1 MFYLFTKKIVSDF
14 QIIILAF
21 ACVILL
27 GGILLMLP
35 VSSAAGLWTPFS
47 EALFTST
54 SAVCVTGLVVHDT
67 MTYWSVFGKTV
78 ILLLI
83 QIGGMGVVTLSALV
97 LTATGHKLG
106 LVQRTLIQ
114 DSIGSEHMGGLVR
127 MVRFIVKIMLTV
139 EGIGACILATVFVP
153 LYGPLKGAAF
163 SVFHSVSAFCN
174 AGFDLMGEQ
183 GEYSSLTGFA
193 ANPVVTLTISLLIIL
208 GGIGF
213 FTWKD
218 FIDHGLKF
226 RRYRMQTKAILVM
239 TAALLLLPAIYLF
252 MAEYGNLPLGERL
265 LAAIFQ
271 AVTPRTA
278 GFNTTDLTQM
288 SGTGQAVTV
297 ILMLI
302 GGAPGST
309 AGGMKVT
316 TIFVILATCASVFGG
331 EEECS
336 GFGRSIDNKVISQA
350 MALMTIYMTLFLV
363 SGAVICSLEQ
373 QPLHICLFEAASA
386 IGTVGLTLG
395 ITPSLGLI
403 SKIILIALMFLGR
416 TGGLTIAWALFKIQG
431 PSVNRKYPKGNIA
444 VG

>member
-1 MFYLFTKKIVSDF
+1 
-14 QIIILAF
+14 
-21 ACVILL
+21 
-27 GGILLMLP
+27 
-35 VSSAAGLWTPFS
+35 
-47 EALFTST
+47 
-54 SAVCVTGLVVHDT
+54 
-67 MTYWSVFGKTV
+67 
-78 ILLLI
+78 
-83 QIGGMGVVTLSALV
+83 
-97 LTATGHKLG
+97 
-106 LVQRTLIQ
+106 
-114 DSIGSEHMGGLVR
+114 
-127 MVRFIVKIMLTV
+127 
-139 EGIGACILATVFVP
+139 
-153 LYGPLKGAAF
+153 
-163 SVFHSVSAFCN
+163 
-174 AGFDLMGEQ
+174 MGEQ

-373 QPLHICLFEAASA
+373 QPLHICLFESASA

-395 ITPSLGLI
+395 ITPTLGLI

>member
-35 VSSAAGLWTPFS
+35 VSSAAGLWTPLS

-114 DSIGSEHMGGLVR
+114 DSIGSEHMGGLVH

-213 FTWKD
+213 FSWKD
-218 FIDHGLKF
+218 FMDHGLKF

-252 MAEYGNLPLGERL
+252 VAEYGNLPLGERL

>member
-35 VSSAAGLWTPFS
+35 VSSAAGLWTPLS

-114 DSIGSEHMGGLVR
+114 DSIGSEHMGGLVH

-183 GEYSSLTGFA
+183 GEYSSLTGFS

-213 FTWKD
+213 FSWKD
-218 FIDHGLKF
+218 FMDHGLKF

-252 MAEYGNLPLGERL
+252 VAEYGNLPLGERL

-395 ITPSLGLI
+395 ITPTLGLI

>member
-1 MFYLFTKKIVSDF
+1 M
-14 QIIILAF
+14 
-21 ACVILL
+21 ILL

-127 MVRFIVKIMLTV
+127 MVRFIVKVMLTV
-139 EGIGACILATVFVP
+139 EGIGACFLATVFIP

-373 QPLHICLFEAASA
+373 QPLHICLFESASA

-395 ITPSLGLI
+395 ITPTLGLI

>member
-83 QIGGMGVVTLSALV
+83 QTGGMGVVTLSAMV
-97 LTATGHKLG
+97 LSVTGHKLG
-106 LVQRTLIQ
+106 LIQRTLIQ

-127 MVRFIVKIMLTV
+127 MVRFIVKVMLTV
-139 EGIGACILATVFVP
+139 EGIGACFLATVFIP

-336 GFGRSIDNKVISQA
+336 GFGRSIDNKVISQS

-373 QPLHICLFEAASA
+373 QPLHICLFESASA

-395 ITPSLGLI
+395 ITPTLGLI

>member
-127 MVRFIVKIMLTV
+127 MVRFIVKVMLTV
-139 EGIGACILATVFVP
+139 EGIGACILATVFIP

-336 GFGRSIDNKVISQA
+336 GFGRSIDNKVISQS

-373 QPLHICLFEAASA
+373 QPLHICLFESASA

-395 ITPSLGLI
+395 ITPTLGLI

>member
-35 VSSAAGLWTPFS
+35 VSSAAGLWTPLS

-67 MTYWSVFGKTV
+67 MTYWSIFGKTV

-114 DSIGSEHMGGLVR
+114 DSIGSEHMGGLVH
-127 MVRFIVKIMLTV
+127 MVRFIVKVMLIV
-139 EGIGACILATVFVP
+139 EGIGACILATVFIP
-153 LYGPLKGAAF
+153 LYGPVKGAAF

-213 FTWKD
+213 FSWKD
-218 FIDHGLKF
+218 FIDHGLNF

-252 MAEYGNLPLGERL
+252 VAEYGNLPLGERL

-373 QPLHICLFEAASA
+373 QPLHICLFESASA

-416 TGGLTIAWALFKIQG
+416 TGGLTIAWALFRIQG
-431 PSVNRKYPKGNIA
+431 PAVNRKYPKGNIA

>member
-35 VSSAAGLWTPFS
+35 VSSAAGLWTPLS

-67 MTYWSVFGKTV
+67 MTYWSIFGKTV

-83 QIGGMGVVTLSALV
+83 QTGGMGVVTLSAMV
-97 LTATGHKLG
+97 LSVTGHKLG

-127 MVRFIVKIMLTV
+127 MVRFIVKVMLTV
-139 EGIGACILATVFVP
+139 EGIGACFLATVFIP

-336 GFGRSIDNKVISQA
+336 GFGRSIDNKVISQS

-373 QPLHICLFEAASA
+373 QPLHICLFESASA

-395 ITPSLGLI
+395 ITPTLGLI

-416 TGGLTIAWALFKIQG
+416 TGGLTIAWALFRIQG
-431 PSVNRKYPKGNIA
+431 PAVNRKYPKGNIA

>member
-67 MTYWSVFGKTV
+67 MTYWSIFGKTV

-83 QIGGMGVVTLSALV
+83 QTGGMGVVTLSAMV
-97 LTATGHKLG
+97 LSVTGHKLG

-114 DSIGSEHMGGLVR
+114 DSIGGEHMGGLVR
-127 MVRFIVKIMLTV
+127 MVRFIVKVMLTV
-139 EGIGACILATVFVP
+139 EGIGACILATVFIP

-336 GFGRSIDNKVISQA
+336 GFGRSIDNKVISQS

>member
-127 MVRFIVKIMLTV
+127 MVRFIVKVMLTV
-139 EGIGACILATVFVP
+139 EGIGACFLATVFIP

-336 GFGRSIDNKVISQA
+336 GFGRSIDNKVISQS

-373 QPLHICLFEAASA
+373 QPLHICLFESASA

-395 ITPSLGLI
+395 ITPTLGLI

>member
-1 MFYLFTKKIVSDF
+1 
-14 QIIILAF
+14 
-21 ACVILL
+21 
-27 GGILLMLP
+27 
-35 VSSAAGLWTPFS
+35 
-47 EALFTST
+47 
-54 SAVCVTGLVVHDT
+54 

-336 GFGRSIDNKVISQA
+336 GFGRSIDNKVISQS

-373 QPLHICLFEAASA
+373 QPLHICLFESASA

-395 ITPSLGLI
+395 ITPTLGLI

>member
-27 GGILLMLP
+27 GGILLMLQ

-83 QIGGMGVVTLSALV
+83 QTGGMGVVTLSAMV
-97 LTATGHKLG
+97 LSVTGHKLG

-127 MVRFIVKIMLTV
+127 MVRFIVKVMLTV
-139 EGIGACILATVFVP
+139 EGIGACFLATVFIP

-336 GFGRSIDNKVISQA
+336 GFGRSIDNKVISQS

-373 QPLHICLFEAASA
+373 QPLHICLFESASA

-395 ITPSLGLI
+395 ITPTLGLI

>member
-67 MTYWSVFGKTV
+67 MTYWSIFGKTV

-83 QIGGMGVVTLSALV
+83 QTGGMGVVTLSAMV
-97 LTATGHKLG
+97 LSVTGHKLG

-373 QPLHICLFEAASA
+373 QPLHICLFESASA

-395 ITPSLGLI
+395 ITPTLGLI

>member
-83 QIGGMGVVTLSALV
+83 QTGGMGVVTLSAMV
-97 LTATGHKLG
+97 LSVTGHKLG

-218 FIDHGLKF
+218 FIDYGLKF

-336 GFGRSIDNKVISQA
+336 GFGRSIDNKVISQS

>member
-67 MTYWSVFGKTV
+67 MTYWSIFGKTV

-83 QIGGMGVVTLSALV
+83 QTGGMGVVTLSAMV
-97 LTATGHKLG
+97 LSVTGHKLG

-336 GFGRSIDNKVISQA
+336 GFGRSIDNKVISQS

>member
-83 QIGGMGVVTLSALV
+83 QTGGMGVVTLSAMV
-97 LTATGHKLG
+97 LSVTGHKLG

-127 MVRFIVKIMLTV
+127 MVRFIVKVMLTV
-139 EGIGACILATVFVP
+139 EGIGACFLATVFIP

-331 EEECS
+331 EEECN
-336 GFGRSIDNKVISQA
+336 GFGRSIDNKVISQS

-373 QPLHICLFEAASA
+373 QPLHICLFESASA

-395 ITPSLGLI
+395 ITPTLGLI

>member
-1 MFYLFTKKIVSDF
+1 MFYLFTRKIVSDF

-83 QIGGMGVVTLSALV
+83 QTGGMGVVTLSAMV
-97 LTATGHKLG
+97 LSVTGHKLG

-127 MVRFIVKIMLTV
+127 MVRFIVKVMLTV
-139 EGIGACILATVFVP
+139 EGIGACILATVFIP

-336 GFGRSIDNKVISQA
+336 GFGRSIDNKVISQS

-373 QPLHICLFEAASA
+373 QPLHICLFESASA

-395 ITPSLGLI
+395 ITPTLGLI

>member
-35 VSSAAGLWTPFS
+35 VSSAAGLWTPLS

-83 QIGGMGVVTLSALV
+83 QTGGMGVVTLSAMV
-97 LTATGHKLG
+97 LSVTGHKLG

-127 MVRFIVKIMLTV
+127 MVRFIVKVMLTV
-139 EGIGACILATVFVP
+139 EGIGACFLATVFIP

-336 GFGRSIDNKVISQA
+336 GFGRSIDNKVISQS

-373 QPLHICLFEAASA
+373 QPLHICLFESASA

-395 ITPSLGLI
+395 ITPTLGLI

>member
-83 QIGGMGVVTLSALV
+83 QTGGMGVVTLSAMV
-97 LTATGHKLG
+97 LSVTGHKLG

-336 GFGRSIDNKVISQA
+336 GFGRSIDNKVISQS

-373 QPLHICLFEAASA
+373 QPLHICLFESASA

-395 ITPSLGLI
+395 ITPTLGLI

>member
-83 QIGGMGVVTLSALV
+83 QTGGMGVVTLSAMV
-97 LTATGHKLG
+97 LSVTGHKLG

-127 MVRFIVKIMLTV
+127 MVRFIVKVMLTV
-139 EGIGACILATVFVP
+139 EGIGACFLATVFIP

>member
-83 QIGGMGVVTLSALV
+83 QTGGMGVVTLSAMV
-97 LTATGHKLG
+97 LSVTGHKLG

-127 MVRFIVKIMLTV
+127 MVRFIVKVMLTV
-139 EGIGACILATVFVP
+139 EGIGACFLATVFIP

-373 QPLHICLFEAASA
+373 QPLHICLFESASA

-395 ITPSLGLI
+395 ITPTLGLI

>member
-1 MFYLFTKKIVSDF
+1 MFYLFTRKIVSDF

-83 QIGGMGVVTLSALV
+83 QTGGMGVVTLSAMV
-97 LTATGHKLG
+97 LSVTGHKLG

-127 MVRFIVKIMLTV
+127 MVRFIVKVMLTV
-139 EGIGACILATVFVP
+139 EGIGACFLATVFIP

-336 GFGRSIDNKVISQA
+336 GFGRSIDNKVISQS

-373 QPLHICLFEAASA
+373 QPLHICLFESASA

-395 ITPSLGLI
+395 ITPTLGLI

>member
-336 GFGRSIDNKVISQA
+336 GFGRSIDNKVISQS

-373 QPLHICLFEAASA
+373 QPLHICLFESASA

-395 ITPSLGLI
+395 ITPTLGLI

>member
-97 LTATGHKLG
+97 LTATGHKL
-106 LVQRTLIQ
+106 V
-114 DSIGSEHMGGLVR
+114 
-127 MVRFIVKIMLTV
+127 VRFIVKVMLTV
-139 EGIGACILATVFVP
+139 EGIGACFLATVFIP

-336 GFGRSIDNKVISQA
+336 GFGRSIDNKVISQS

-373 QPLHICLFEAASA
+373 QPLHICLFESASA

-395 ITPSLGLI
+395 ITPTLGLI

>member
-67 MTYWSVFGKTV
+67 MTYWSIFGKTV

-83 QIGGMGVVTLSALV
+83 QTGGMGVVTLSAMV
-97 LTATGHKLG
+97 LSVTGHKLG

-127 MVRFIVKIMLTV
+127 MVRFIVKVMLTV
-139 EGIGACILATVFVP
+139 EGIGACFLATVFIP

-336 GFGRSIDNKVISQA
+336 GFGRSIDNKVISQS

>member
-67 MTYWSVFGKTV
+67 MTYWSIFGKTV

-83 QIGGMGVVTLSALV
+83 QTGGMGVVTLSAMV
-97 LTATGHKLG
+97 LSVTGHKLG

-114 DSIGSEHMGGLVR
+114 DSIGGEHMGGLVR
-127 MVRFIVKIMLTV
+127 MVRFIVKVMLTV
-139 EGIGACILATVFVP
+139 EGIGACILATVFIP

-218 FIDHGLKF
+218 FMDHGLKF

>member
-67 MTYWSVFGKTV
+67 MTYWSIFGKTV

-83 QIGGMGVVTLSALV
+83 QTGGMGVVTLSAMV
-97 LTATGHKLG
+97 LSVTGHKLG

-139 EGIGACILATVFVP
+139 EGIGACILATVFIP

-336 GFGRSIDNKVISQA
+336 GFGRSIDNKVISQS

-373 QPLHICLFEAASA
+373 QPLHICLFESASA

-395 ITPSLGLI
+395 ITPTLGLI

>member
-67 MTYWSVFGKTV
+67 MTYWSIFGKTV

-83 QIGGMGVVTLSALV
+83 QTGGMGVVTLSAMV
-97 LTATGHKLG
+97 LSVTGHKLG

>member
-67 MTYWSVFGKTV
+67 MTYWSIFGKTV

-83 QIGGMGVVTLSALV
+83 QTGGMGVVTLSAMV
-97 LTATGHKLG
+97 LSVTGHKLG

-139 EGIGACILATVFVP
+139 EGIGACILATVFIP

-395 ITPSLGLI
+395 ITPTLGLI

>member
-114 DSIGSEHMGGLVR
+114 DSIGSEHMGGLVH

-213 FTWKD
+213 FSWKD
-218 FIDHGLKF
+218 FMDHGLKF

-252 MAEYGNLPLGERL
+252 VAEYGNLPLGERL

>member
-1 MFYLFTKKIVSDF
+1 
-14 QIIILAF
+14 
-21 ACVILL
+21 
-27 GGILLMLP
+27 MLP

-67 MTYWSVFGKTV
+67 MTYWSIFGKTV

-83 QIGGMGVVTLSALV
+83 QTGGMGVVTLSAMV
-97 LTATGHKLG
+97 LSVTGHKLG

-127 MVRFIVKIMLTV
+127 MVRFIVKVMLTV
-139 EGIGACILATVFVP
+139 EGIGACFLATVFIP

-336 GFGRSIDNKVISQA
+336 GFGRSIDNKVISQS

-373 QPLHICLFEAASA
+373 QPLHICLFESASA

-395 ITPSLGLI
+395 ITPTLGLI

>member
-35 VSSAAGLWTPFS
+35 VSSAAGLWTPLS

-67 MTYWSVFGKTV
+67 MTYWSIFGKTV

-114 DSIGSEHMGGLVR
+114 DSIGSEHMGGLVH

-213 FTWKD
+213 FSWKD
-218 FIDHGLKF
+218 FIDHGLNF

-252 MAEYGNLPLGERL
+252 VAEYGNLPLGERL
-265 LAAIFQ
+265 QAAIFQ

-373 QPLHICLFEAASA
+373 QPLHICLFESASA

-416 TGGLTIAWALFKIQG
+416 TGGLTIAWALFRIQG
-431 PSVNRKYPKGNIA
+431 PAVNRKYPKGNIA

>member
-67 MTYWSVFGKTV
+67 MTYWSIFGKTV

-83 QIGGMGVVTLSALV
+83 QTGGMGVVTLSAMV
-97 LTATGHKLG
+97 LSVTGHKLG

-114 DSIGSEHMGGLVR
+114 DSIGSEHMGGLVH
-127 MVRFIVKIMLTV
+127 MVRFIVKVMLIV
-139 EGIGACILATVFVP
+139 EGIGACILATVFIP
-153 LYGPLKGAAF
+153 MYGPVKGAAF

-213 FTWKD
+213 FSWKD
-218 FIDHGLKF
+218 FMDHGLKF

-252 MAEYGNLPLGERL
+252 VAEYGNLPLGERL

-350 MALMTIYMTLFLV
+350 MALMTIYMILFLV

-416 TGGLTIAWALFKIQG
+416 TGGLTIAWALFRIQG
-431 PSVNRKYPKGNIA
+431 PAVNRKYPKGNIA

>member
-1 MFYLFTKKIVSDF
+1 MFYLFTRKIVSDF

-67 MTYWSVFGKTV
+67 MTYWSIFGKTV

-83 QIGGMGVVTLSALV
+83 QTGGMGVVTLSAMV
-97 LTATGHKLG
+97 LSVTGHKLG

-127 MVRFIVKIMLTV
+127 MVRFIVKVMLTV
-139 EGIGACILATVFVP
+139 EGIGACFLATVFIP

-350 MALMTIYMTLFLV
+350 MALMTIYMTLFFV

-395 ITPSLGLI
+395 ITPTLGLI

-416 TGGLTIAWALFKIQG
+416 TGGLTIAWALFRIQG
-431 PSVNRKYPKGNIA
+431 PAVNRKYPKGNIA

>member
-35 VSSAAGLWTPFS
+35 VSSAAGLWTPLS

-67 MTYWSVFGKTV
+67 MTYWSIFGKTV

-83 QIGGMGVVTLSALV
+83 QTGGMGVVTLSALV

-114 DSIGSEHMGGLVR
+114 DSIGSEHMGGLVH
-127 MVRFIVKIMLTV
+127 MVRFIVKVMLIV
-139 EGIGACILATVFVP
+139 EGIGACILATVFIP
-153 LYGPLKGAAF
+153 LYGPVKGAAF

-193 ANPVVTLTISLLIIL
+193 GNPVVTLTISLLIIL

-213 FTWKD
+213 FSWKD
-218 FIDHGLKF
+218 FIDHGLNF

-252 MAEYGNLPLGERL
+252 VAEYGNLPLGERL

-288 SGTGQAVTV
+288 SVTGQAVTV

-373 QPLHICLFEAASA
+373 QPLHICLFESASA

-416 TGGLTIAWALFKIQG
+416 TGGLTIAWALFRIQG
-431 PSVNRKYPKGNIA
+431 PAVNRKYPKGNIA

>member
-35 VSSAAGLWTPFS
+35 VSSAAGLWTPLS

-67 MTYWSVFGKTV
+67 MTYWSIFGKTV

-114 DSIGSEHMGGLVR
+114 DSIGSEHMGGLVH

-193 ANPVVTLTISLLIIL
+193 GNPVVTLTISLLIIL

-213 FTWKD
+213 FSWKD
-218 FIDHGLKF
+218 FIDHGLNF

-252 MAEYGNLPLGERL
+252 VAEYGNLPLGERL

-373 QPLHICLFEAASA
+373 QPLHICLFESASA

-416 TGGLTIAWALFKIQG
+416 TGGLTIAWALFRIQG
-431 PSVNRKYPKGNIA
+431 PAVNRKYPKGNIA

>member
-83 QIGGMGVVTLSALV
+83 QTGGMGVVTLSAMV
-97 LTATGHKLG
+97 LSVTGHKLG

-127 MVRFIVKIMLTV
+127 MVRFIVKVMLTV
-139 EGIGACILATVFVP
+139 EGIGACFLATVFIP
-153 LYGPLKGAAF
+153 LYGPLNGAAF

-336 GFGRSIDNKVISQA
+336 GFGRSIDNKVISQS

-373 QPLHICLFEAASA
+373 QPLHICLFESASA

-395 ITPSLGLI
+395 ITPTLGLI

>member
-35 VSSAAGLWTPFS
+35 VSSAAGLWTPLS

-114 DSIGSEHMGGLVR
+114 DSIGSEHMGGLVH

-271 AVTPRTA
+271 AVTPRTV